1 MTLPSYKISQ
11 LLDLLDNGHNLQ
23 LLDLLESFFF
33 FENAGEL
40 YFIIL
45 RRNFRGK
52 EPQYKA

>member
-33 FENAGEL
+33 ENAGEL